1 MKNQLIKQR
10 KLNQFT
16 NTIANKIQNGFVVT
30 ERNDKMPFTIL
41 VKEGKQVN
49 HSINFL
55 VCCATLGMWSLPWL
69 YLTQVSSKSKKILV
83 AIDEEGN
90 IFEENCYMG
99 LE

>member
-1 MKNQLIKQR
+1 MKNQLIKQQ

-41 VKEGKQVN
+41 VKQGKQVD
-49 HSINFL
+49 HSFNFL
-55 VCCATLGMWSLPWL
+55 VCCATLGMWLLPWL
-69 YLTQVSSKSKKILV
+69 YLTQVSSRAKTILV

-99 LE
+99 